1 MIVDH
6 EQPKTF
12 SFDENHGAEAR
23 KIIGRYPAGRQA
35 SAVIPLLDLA
45 QRQYG
50 GWLPTAAMNHVADML
65 EMPAIRVYEV
75 ASFYTMYNL
84 EPVGENLVQVCTT
97 TPCALRGCGIVLD
110 ACRNELGIDVGET
123 TSDNKF
129 TLREVECLG
138 ACVNAPM
145 MQIGVDYYEDLDAES
160 TKIVLRALRKGGIP
174 KSGPQS
180 KRKGSEPAAG
190 LTSLTNRIAGAG
202 G

>member
-1 MIVDH
+1 MIVKN
-6 EQPKTF
+6 EQPKAF
-12 SFDENHGAEAR
+12 SFDESHDAEAR

-45 QRQYG
+45 QRQHG
-50 GWLPTAAMNHVADML
+50 GWLPTAAMNHVADIL

-84 EPVGENLVQVCTT
+84 EPVGENFVQVCTT
-97 TPCALRGCGIVLD
+97 TPCALRGCAIVLD
-110 ACRNELGIDVGET
+110 ACRDELGIDVGET

-160 TKIVLRALRKGGIP
+160 TKVVLRALRNGEVP
-174 KSGPQS
+174 KPGPQS